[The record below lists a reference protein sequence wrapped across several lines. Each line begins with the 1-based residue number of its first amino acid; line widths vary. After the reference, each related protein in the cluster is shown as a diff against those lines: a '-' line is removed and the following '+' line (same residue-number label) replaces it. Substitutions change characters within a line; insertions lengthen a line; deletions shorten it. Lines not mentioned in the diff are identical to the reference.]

1 MVSYFEGESPPGDPH
16 GRTLYFAFFSE
27 FGTEGRGV
35 GLALEAAAM
44 GVVVLLGVA
53 GNVVS
58 LASALRP
65 EASRRRGPVGP
76 LLASLAAASLALL
89 GPACV
94 GVAARWTGSWRL
106 GEAACRSVFA
116 LLVAGAAA
124 SLLTT
129 AAISAARLRALSRGP
144 SRGGP
149 SRGGPC
155 RGGGCWGGSRG
166 EFGAAGLTAGVIWA
180 LATLAAIPA
189 ALGFTAR
196 GFAYGTQE
204 VVVCTLVW
212 PGRGGSLSWVSAMF
226 VLLLLLPAMVMAAS
240 HGRIIQ
246 VLRSNRA
253 RLHRP
258 PGAPSTARTLEG
270 VLGEGPAAGS
280 YLEAPRDTEDPEAPG
295 PLPGSPA
302 GFAVAAITRAFARD
316 PAAHGDGRHHRRRR
330 RRWRWWRWNRRE
342 TGGTRATPVPPRERR
357 LRVTLC
363 VLLLAF
369 GLSWGPLFAVMW
381 VVEADVAAGPRGDV
395 GGGPQGDE
403 RSEGLMLTST
413 AFVWALIACL
423 AGAAAN
429 PWLYGNLHSR
439 LCGPGALRP
448 PSCCRCQRSRET
460 DDPERD
466 SHGSRIRI
474 APAATVPAMP
484 TPRGEGGA
492 GGPQDAPRPW
502 GPTAAPVPQ
511 TWPPHG
517 EESGVTLE
525 LSV

>member
-1 MVSYFEGESPPGDPH
+1 MVSYFEGEFPRGAPH
-16 GRTLYFAFFSE
+16 GRALYFAFFSE

-35 GLALEAAAM
+35 GLALEAAVM
-44 GVVVLLGVA
+44 GVVVLVGVA
-53 GNVVS
+53 GNAVS

-65 EASRRRGPVGP
+65 EASRRGPVGP

-116 LLVAGAAA
+116 LLVAGGAAT
-124 SLLTT
+124 LLTT

-155 RGGGCWGGSRG
+155 FGGPCRGGSRG
-166 EFGAAGLTAGVIWA
+166 EFGAAGVTAGVIWA

-212 PGRGGSLSWVSAMF
+212 PGRGGSLSWVSSMF
-226 VLLLLLPAMVMAAS
+226 VLLLLLPAMVMAVS

-258 PGAPSTARTLEG
+258 PGAPSTARTPEG
-270 VLGEGPAAGS
+270 VSGEGPAAGS

-295 PLPGSPA
+295 PLPPGSPA

-316 PAAHGDGRHHRRRR
+316 PAAHGDGRHRHRRRR
-330 RRWRWWRWNRRE
+330 RRRCRWRWWRRWRWNKRE
-342 TGGTRATPVPPRERR
+342 TGGTRATPVPPR
-357 LRVTLC
+357 
-363 VLLLAF
+363 
-369 GLSWGPLFAVMW
+369 
-381 VVEADVAAGPRGDV
+381 
-395 GGGPQGDE
+395 
-403 RSEGLMLTST
+403 
-413 AFVWALIACL
+413 
-423 AGAAAN
+423 
-429 PWLYGNLHSR
+429 
-439 LCGPGALRP
+439 
-448 PSCCRCQRSRET
+448 
-460 DDPERD
+460 
-466 SHGSRIRI
+466 
-474 APAATVPAMP
+474 
-484 TPRGEGGA
+484 
-492 GGPQDAPRPW
+492 
-502 GPTAAPVPQ
+502 
-511 TWPPHG
+511 
-517 EESGVTLE
+517 
-525 LSV
+525 